1 MSYPQELLYTKEHEW
16 IRVDE
21 EIGTIG
27 ITDHAQKELGDI
39 VFVELPRPGDHV
51 TANETFGTVESVKAV
66 SDIFS
71 PVTGVVTAVNG
82 KLQDHPE
89 MVNTDPHG
97 DAWLIKVRLDDRRE
111 TEKLMTADEY
121 ETYIREAKA
130 H

>member
-1 MSYPQELLYTKEHEW
+1 MYPQELLYTKDHEW

-21 EIGTIG
+21 LIGTIG

-39 VFVELPRPGDHV
+39 VFVELPRTGEHV
-51 TANETFGTVESVKAV
+51 TANESFGTVESVKAV

-71 PVTGVVTAVNG
+71 PVTGEVTAVNG
-82 KLQDHPE
+82 KLQDKPE
-89 MVNTDPHG
+89 LVNTDPHG
-97 DAWLIKVRLDDRRE
+97 DAWLIKVRLDDRAE

-121 ETYIREAKA
+121 EAFIGEAKS